1 MNRRQQNYLSMPE
14 LSGSGLSGSGSSG
27 SGSKSGKSSGRNRL
41 RTMVLSGLLIAPL
54 VLAGCSYHGAA
65 FIQSQPS
72 GAEVVNVDDDTVL
85 GVTPFKVWWRE
96 DSQDKKRINVR
107 LQKEGFRDKVTSFW
121 VTLRHSSKSEALGEP
136 QHVEVTLDQNK

>member
-1 MNRRQQNYLSMPE
+1 MNRLLQKN
-14 LSGSGLSGSGSSG
+14 SSTPDRCV
-27 SGSKSGKSSGRNRL
+27 GRNRA
-41 RTMVLSGLLIAPL
+41 RKLILASLVVAPL
-54 VLAGCSYHGAA
+54 VLGGCSYHGAA

-121 VTLRHSSKSEALGEP
+121 VTLRHSSKSEALDEP
-136 QHVEVTLDQNK
+136 QHVEVTLDQNN